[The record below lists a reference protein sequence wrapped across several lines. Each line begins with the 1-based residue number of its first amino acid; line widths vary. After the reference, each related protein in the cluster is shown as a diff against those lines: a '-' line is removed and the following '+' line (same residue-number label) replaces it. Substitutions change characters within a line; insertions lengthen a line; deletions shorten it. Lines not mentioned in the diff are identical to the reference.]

1 MNVFDKDK
9 ILLLWTPQ
17 MGLVVRQDG
26 VLKYISKGVD
36 ASQELVDGEY
46 EWRENHLVQPTASQQ
61 PRLVGGIA
69 PGSKVAA
76 SNQNGEA
83 RYFTHPA
90 ISFGA
95 TDAWSATVRM
105 KWSGSDNMS
114 VNNGIITS
122 NSITYLALRRSGIN
136 RFSLRNESAL
146 NNVGTAGGTNSLLGK
161 VTTVTYVA
169 NGDGKLHIYK
179 NGVFYE
185 TIVVA
190 TNLVFLN
197 FAGVG
202 AYTFDSGLSYNLKSY
217 LIQSTA
223 LTPTQVADLHTTLRG
238 LYPEIESVDIGTQTW
253 ATSNLE
259 MVATPMGNVINNV
272 TDNGA
277 VEKLPDPTFELTAN
291 QAISTIG
298 AYWRTFENTSIVSG
312 KVVYDGL
319 TYGRLDSTIDFTTV
333 SGKWYKK
340 TVVINSGTASL
351 IFRSA
356 SSGVIGDIQSIY
368 PTGTTSLYFKATV
381 STLSTTITLYN
392 VNGGT
397 ACEIESISL
406 QELGWA
412 EADEIYNAVYAAT
425 SGTHDQKHYAALK
438 EAAMWRYPN
447 NSIDKGAW
455 GGKLYNKYAMM
466 LLSLDMASANFG
478 YHIPTN
484 AEVVELLAQV
494 GGDTN
499 KLKYVG
505 LDYWNDAIGTNESGL
520 TLLGTGVITPGG
532 VYTGEKELTGFWTS
546 DSNEFPTSGLP
557 IRIVKNV

>member
-46 EWRENHLVQPTASQQ
+46 EWRENHLDQPTASLQ

-69 PGSKVAA
+69 PNSRVAA

-83 RYFTHPA
+83 RYFTHPE

-95 TDAWSATVRM
+95 TDAWSLTFAFKYTRGTNDYETISAS
-105 KWSGSDNMS
+105 SGGNSA
-114 VNNGIITS
+114 ITFS
-122 NSITYLALRRSGIN
+122 WGSLKVLTIRNVSGAVLYTFN
-136 RFSLRNESAL
+136 
-146 NNVGTAGGTNSLLGK
+146 TNSLINKTSIITLSAYGNELK
-161 VTTVTYVA
+161 V
-169 NGDGKLHIYK
+169 YK
-179 NGVFYE
+179 NGELFNTY
-185 TIVVA
+185 TYDTSISFQKILYSG
-190 TNLVFLN
+190 TGDYPIYGCLYYYKIQS
-197 FAGVG
+197 G
-202 AYTFDSGLSYNLKSY
+202 ALAPEQVLAEYNL
-217 LIQSTA
+217 
-223 LTPTQVADLHTTLRG
+223 LRSM
-238 LYPEIESVDIGTQTW
+238 YPEIESVDIGTQTW
-253 ATSNLE
+253 ATRNFE
-259 MVATPMGNVINNV
+259 AVATPLGNVIANV
-272 TDNGA
+272 TDNA
-277 VEKLPDPTFELTAN
+277 DWAN
-291 QAISTIG
+291 ATNLYNA
-298 AYWRTFENTSIVSG
+298 AYAAHV
-312 KVVYDGL
+312 
-319 TYGRLDSTIDFTTV
+319 
-333 SGKWYKK
+333 
-340 TVVINSGTASL
+340 GTA
-351 IFRSA
+351 
-356 SSGVIGDIQSIY
+356 
-368 PTGTTSLYFKATV
+368 
-381 STLSTTITLYN
+381 
-392 VNGGT
+392 
-397 ACEIESISL
+397 
-406 QELGWA
+406 A
-412 EADEIYNAVYAAT
+412 EKE
-425 SGTHDQKHYAALK
+425 YAALK

>member
-46 EWRENHLVQPTASQQ
+46 EWRENHLYQPTASLQ

-76 SNQNGEA
+76 ANLNGEG
-83 RYFTHPA
+83 RCFTHPA
-90 ISFGA
+90 ISFDA
-95 TDAWSATVRM
+95 DEAWSV
-105 KWSGSDNMS
+105 SYILN
-114 VNNGIITS
+114 VNNIENSFIKLIPTGTNGIWFQSEGLSIRFYTNISGTDYYGSYFSYTANFGKHILITVTYVDSTLKVYVNGFEKSS
-122 NSITYLALRRSGIN
+122 NSITFPSFLFNGISN
-136 RFSLRNESAL
+136 NFSYKWI
-146 NNVGTAGGTNSLLGK
+146 GT
-161 VTTVTYVA
+161 
-169 NGDGKLHIYK
+169 I
-179 NGVFYE
+179 
-185 TIVVA
+185 
-190 TNLVFLN
+190 
-197 FAGVG
+197 
-202 AYTFDSGLSYNLKSY
+202 SYY
-217 LIQSTA
+217 RIQSGA
-223 LTPTQVADLHTTLRG
+223 LTPTQVTAEYNLLRSM
-238 LYPEIESVDIGTQTW
+238 YPEIESIDIGTQTW
-253 ATSNLE
+253 ATRNFE
-259 MVATPMGNVINNV
+259 AVATPLGNVIANV
-272 TDNGA
+272 TENGA
-277 VEKLPDPTFELTAN
+277 VEKVTQPFTFAGWNIYSGSLIDANTINGAAINYFIPPSNNWVKVRIVGSGEGFFSDPAPTYLNSINLTGVFDVTAYRKF
-291 QAISTIG
+291 STPYPI
-298 AYWRTFENTSIVSG
+298 FNV
-312 KVVYDGL
+312 
-319 TYGRLDSTIDFTTV
+319 
-333 SGKWYKK
+333 
-340 TVVINSGTASL
+340 NSGNLT
-351 IFRSA
+351 I
-356 SSGVIGDIQSIY
+356 
-368 PTGTTSLYFKATV
+368 T
-381 STLSTTITLYN
+381 TLSI
-392 VNGGT
+392 
-397 ACEIESISL
+397 
-406 QELGWA
+406 QELNWSNA
-412 EADEIYNAVYAAT
+412 TEIYDAVYAAT
-425 SGTHDQKHYAALK
+425 IGDAATKEYAALK